1 MEVVVPSRSDGGG
14 GAAAS
19 GVRAAREGL
28 GVCVVTDV
36 LEVTPR
42 VRRVTL
48 RGEGLREAV
57 ATGPDQRVKLSFPAS
72 HRFSGDAAEVALA
85 RRRRRTYTLL
95 DLDPASGTATV
106 DFVLHPAGVAAA
118 WAAEAVPG
126 DEVMLTAPVG
136 GFEVP
141 DDADEVVLVADET
154 GLPALQAIAA
164 GLAPSTKVRAFV
176 EIADAGERQPIPS
189 GADLEITWLE
199 RDGAPHGGPMTR
211 LAADLAASVSPQ
223 VAVWI
228 AGEAA
233 AVRTLRNA
241 LITDAGVDR
250 HRIDAVAYWTE
261 GR

>member
-1 MEVVVPSRSDGGG
+1 M
-14 GAAAS
+14 S
-19 GVRAAREGL
+19 GVRAPREGL
-28 GVCVVTDV
+28 GVCVATDV
-36 LEVTPR
+36 VEVTPR
-42 VRRVTL
+42 MRRVFL
-48 RGEGLREAV
+48 RGDGLREAV

-72 HRFSGDAAEVALA
+72 HRFTGAADEAALA

-95 DLDPASGTATV
+95 HLDPESGTATV
-106 DFVLHPAGVAAA
+106 DFVLHPGGVAAT

-141 DDADEVVLVADET
+141 GDADEVVLVADET
-154 GLPALQAIAA
+154 GLPALQAIVA
-164 GLAPSTKVRAFV
+164 GLRAGAEGGAGAWSVPIRAYV
-176 EIADAGERQPIPS
+176 EVADAAERQPEPAS
-189 GADLEITWLE
+189 SAGVQATWLA
-199 RDGAPHGGPMTR
+199 RDGAPHGAPMAA
-211 LAADLAASVSPQ
+211 LAPELAASVSPQ

-233 AVRTLRNA
+233 AVRDLRNA

-250 HRIDAVAYWTE
+250 HRIDAVAYWTK